1 MELSNYQIELLR
13 ELKPNEP
20 MVEPLN
26 LTEHERKER
35 VALVRANFV
44 KRGYLKPNTREY
56 CIMIEPQG
64 IAFLENYDKTE
75 REKKNK
81 SFKENLSLFLS
92 AVAVIISAIA
102 LYKSF

>member
-13 ELKPNEP
+13 KLKPDEP
-20 MVEPLN
+20 MVEPLD

-35 VALVRANFV
+35 IDLTNAGLVR
-44 KRGYLKPNTREY
+44 RGYLKRNTREY

-64 IAFLENYDKTE
+64 IAFLENYDKAE